1 MYYETLRELDEILK
15 NTVRDLSDG
24 QELAV
29 DLQIS
34 STKDPQHGDLTT
46 NAAMLLAKPLKKAPR
61 DIAARFVERL
71 SGSPLVA
78 SAEMAG
84 PGFVNMKLS
93 NEVLLQNMR
102 RILEQKERYG
112 TSNKYAGKR
121 ALVEFVSANPTGPLH
136 VGHVRGAVVGD
147 TSAELLKAVGYE
159 VTREYYYND
168 AGVQMQM
175 LGRSVQARYHQLFDE
190 DYPFPENGYKG
201 DYIRYIAAGMKA
213 TYGDSLLQE

>member
-1 MYYETLRELDEILK
+1 
-15 NTVRDLSDG
+15 
-24 QELAV
+24 
-29 DLQIS
+29 
-34 STKDPQHGDLTT
+34 
-46 NAAMLLAKPLKKAPR
+46 
-61 DIAARFVERL
+61 
-71 SGSPLVA
+71 
-78 SAEMAG
+78 MAG

-213 TYGDSLLQE
+213 TYGDSLLQEESWKPFTEYAANVLMSVIMDDLRRLRVKFDTTFSEYFA